1 MRAARPGWGKAS
13 LPSTPAAMAPDFVPR
28 IERMRSA
35 MTVQGGVRI
44 PGDRRHANRRRAME
58 TGVTLTEAEVAT
70 LADLA
75 GRPLRAMPG
84 G

>member
-1 MRAARPGWGKAS
+1 
-13 LPSTPAAMAPDFVPR
+13 MAPDFVPR

-35 MTVQGGVRI
+35 MAAQGGVRI
-44 PGDRRHANRRRAME
+44 PGDRRHANRWRAME

-75 GRPLRAMPG
+75 GRPLRASTG

>member
-1 MRAARPGWGKAS
+1 
-13 LPSTPAAMAPDFVPR
+13 MADGFVPR

-35 MTVQGGVRI
+35 MAAQGGVRI